1 MVRAIKLWSEKL
13 NYPSLKL
20 GIESQL
26 PPPSGWICKVGLKPL
41 FALLHIIPML
51 KRGVSEKSMGLLNMV
66 IILLKHGVIT
76 PAFRMGLKLN
86 NPSLQAGDGTLN
98 S

>member
-1 MVRAIKLWSEKL
+1 
-13 NYPSLKL
+13 
-20 GIESQL
+20 
-26 PPPSGWICKVGLKPL
+26 
-41 FALLHIIPML
+41 ML

-86 NPSLQAGDGTLN
+86 NPSLQNEDGKVITPAFRLGDGNINNPSLQAGEGKVN

>member
-1 MVRAIKLWSEKL
+1 
-13 NYPSLKL
+13 
-20 GIESQL
+20 
-26 PPPSGWICKVGLKPL
+26 
-41 FALLHIIPML
+41 ML

-76 PAFRMGLKLN
+76 PAFRMGDGNIN
-86 NPSLQAGDGTLN
+86 NPSLQAGEGTLN